1 MGTKSTPQTTDLPA
15 HLRGGFCFSF
25 WWGEKREGFGV
36 LWIFQVNPFLG
47 RCGHPSLVVLT
58 TYHLNSCES
67 AWCTGTETPYGVYMV
82 KNPVEGY
89 STSAIS
95 SCSWERLNEWTP
107 DGWIYLVPV
116 TPHLPCL
123 LCSSETLSAGTSV
136 LILFLFLFSFIQQDP
151 KPGALDS
158 SRGVRSRSRLKFLSL
173 RPFSRNETDVICI
186 YRLV

>member
-1 MGTKSTPQTTDLPA
+1 MGTKPTPQTTDLPP

-36 LWIFQVNPFLG
+36 LWIFQVYQFLR

-58 TYHLNSCES
+58 TYHLLWICL
-67 AWCTGTETPYGVYMV
+67 VYWDRNTTYRV

-95 SCSWERLNEWTP
+95 SCSWEKLNEWTP

-173 RPFSRNETDVICI
+173 GPFSRNETDVICM